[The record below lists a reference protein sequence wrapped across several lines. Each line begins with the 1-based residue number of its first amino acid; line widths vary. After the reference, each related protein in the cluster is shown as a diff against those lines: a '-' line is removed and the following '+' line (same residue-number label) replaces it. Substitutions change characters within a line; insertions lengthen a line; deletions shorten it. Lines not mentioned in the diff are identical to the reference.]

1 MLKISKVAE
10 PDFLKAYKR
19 KYNPKN
25 WDDYNEDRIKFELKT
40 FIAENEQNINDVTLC
55 VYCEREIDIKKN
67 KGHIEHIKPKE
78 KFPQFFQE
86 YENLSI
92 SCDSHGTCGHAK
104 QNKYDNRF
112 INPVEDNPKE
122 FLAYDD
128 LTGEIIAKDNSV
140 KDRVDYTVNEVLK
153 LNEYSLCKARKLVI
167 KTLNDAN
174 EGGYFDCI
182 ADNYSG
188 FHTLI
193 NFYKENFIFDHE

>member
-55 VYCEREIDIKKN
+55 VYCEREIDIINN
-67 KGHIEHIKPKE
+67 KGHIEHIRPKD
-78 KFPQFFQE
+78 KFHQLFQE
-86 YENLSI
+86 YDNLSI
-92 SCDSHGTCGHAK
+92 ACDSHGTCGHAK

-153 LNEYSLCKARKLVI
+153 LNEYSLCKARK
-167 KTLNDAN
+167 TLFIQLGFITKPEELDSIVS
-174 EGGYFDCI
+174 YYKSFSTLL
-182 ADNYSG
+182 NYYR
-188 FHTLI
+188 T
-193 NFYKENFIFDHE
+193 YIFNHE